1 MADLLKEI
9 NFEGEIILH
18 EFGAWIDGGSITL
31 SLTDANQISFEV
43 TICQSVSLETHV
55 NTGTWIA
62 GSLLFNN
69 IEVPIR
75 SDIERK
81 FLAALKSLQFSQNLS
96 LRNSALKREL
106 ISSRIA
112 FVESEEYLRI
122 ASEMGRI

>member
-18 EFGAWIDGGSITL
+18 EFGAWMDGGSITL
-31 SLTDANQISFEV
+31 SLTDANQIYFEV
-43 TICQSVSLETHV
+43 TICQSVSLKTPV
-55 NTGTWIA
+55 NTDTWIA

-81 FLAALKSLQFSQNLS
+81 ILAALKSLQFSQNLS